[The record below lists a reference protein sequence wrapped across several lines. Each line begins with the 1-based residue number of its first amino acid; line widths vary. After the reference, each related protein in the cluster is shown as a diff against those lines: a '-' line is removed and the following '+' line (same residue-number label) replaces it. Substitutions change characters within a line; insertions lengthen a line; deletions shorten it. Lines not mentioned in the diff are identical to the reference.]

1 MKIKL
6 IMCFFIVMFF
16 ACGCSKEKNELNN
29 NEISKTEIEKTQN
42 ISKFPQE
49 VVLVDEDNLQINAIS
64 KGFVNNEGQILL
76 KIINK
81 SDEKFTI
88 SLDNLY
94 FSEIE
99 KKANLLCEIDS
110 NSTINEYIKIEDIHS
125 LEDLNDKIEGAFILN
140 GNETNQ
146 YKFLF
151 KT

>member
-16 ACGCSKEKNELNN
+16 AGGCSKEKNELNN

-42 ISKFPQE
+42 ISKFPE
-49 VVLVDEDNLQINAIS
+49 EIVLVDEYNLQINAIS
-64 KGFVNNEGQILL
+64 KGFVNNKGQILL

-81 SDEKFTI
+81 SDEKFAI
-88 SLDNLY
+88 SLDKLY

-140 GNETNQ
+140 GNENNQ

>member
-6 IMCFFIVMFF
+6 IMCFFIVMVF
-16 ACGCSKEKNELNN
+16 AVGCSKEKNELNN

-42 ISKFPQE
+42 ISKFPEE

-64 KGFVNNEGQILL
+64 KDFVNNEGQILL

-88 SLDNLY
+88 SLDKLY

-99 KKANLLCEIDS
+99 KKANLSCEIDS
-110 NSTINEYIKIEDIHS
+110 NSTINEHIKIEDINS

-140 GNETNQ
+140 GNKNNQ

>member
-1 MKIKL
+1 MQIKL
-6 IMCFFIVMFF
+6 IMCFFIVMVFVG
-16 ACGCSKEKNELNN
+16 GCSKEKNALNN

-42 ISKFPQE
+42 ISKFPE
-49 VVLVDEDNLQINAIS
+49 EIVLVDEDNLQINAIS
-64 KGFVNNEGQILL
+64 KDFVNNEGQILL

-88 SLDNLY
+88 SLDKLY

-99 KKANLLCEIDS
+99 KKANLSCEIDS
-110 NSTINEYIKIEDIHS
+110 NSTINEYMEIKDINS

-140 GNETNQ
+140 GNENNQ

>member
-6 IMCFFIVMFF
+6 IMCFFIVMVFVG
-16 ACGCSKEKNELNN
+16 GCSKEKNALNN

-42 ISKFPQE
+42 ISKFPEE

-64 KGFVNNEGQILL
+64 KDFVNNEGQILL

-81 SDEKFTI
+81 SNEKFTI
-88 SLDNLY
+88 SLDKLY

-99 KKANLLCEIDS
+99 KKANLSCEIDS

-140 GNETNQ
+140 GNENNQ

>member
-140 GNETNQ
+140 GNENNQ
-146 YKFLF
+146 YKFLL